1 LGPSIPA
8 LRLQAEQ
15 QGSARLYSAYLG
27 GSDYDC
33 GGGIAMDIASDLALG
48 WDGGTFHSPAFWLP

>member
-1 LGPSIPA
+1 
-8 LRLQAEQ
+8 
-15 QGSARLYSAYLG
+15 LG